1 MTTARW
7 HSPAHHVLSAFVAM
21 ILCRAVLAQP
31 ITVQT
36 DLIANPGFEEQDPTA
51 AQPSAW
57 AFGRHKGAPKAAVST
72 EAPHAG
78 KRCVGI
84 ETFGPEDTGL
94 WSQLVAPVPGAQI
107 HRLSAWIK
115 TTPGASATLS
125 ASFYSKENKWLA
137 ADYSVVRVKDLA
149 HWRRCAGYFRI
160 APGTAS
166 MRIALWGNFGD
177 RGPGT
182 VWFDDVE
189 LTTAKDIPAI
199 RYVSPNPPPQ
209 PTEADNARGYIPFV
223 RNHLDLMPPTYTPSQ
238 AEIEGKLAT
247 FCSLGEHEPLSVG
260 IYALRALKNVSATP
274 SDLKTQ
280 SGATLPANAVDVHS
294 VRLLYKRSH
303 YSLSDRMLVPTFL
316 EEKPIAEAPKG
327 QSRQLWITVHVPSDA
342 QPGEYQGSVT
352 IHAEGAP
359 EAAMPLRLEVL
370 PIQLVEPKGIGFG
383 MYDWPPKDETK
394 EASCETKFRD
404 MREHGMTTVGLCA
417 NVGGKFEVIGGRGRV
432 TFDGTSGFEKAL
444 DAYKRAGFS
453 EPVVWLMGSD
463 VKKWALKQ
471 GPLDS
476 DAFASAYKGVIESVV
491 EEGKRRGW
499 PEIIIQP
506 EDEVFGDPQRFESC
520 FRCLKLI
527 KEIPGARTEMDGPNT
542 NLERAK
548 LTYPFT
554 DLLVPAY
561 GPLIY
566 GQRVYER
573 QEWRDIMAQAHKE
586 KKLVY
591 YYNFDTTGWH
601 PESMRFAFG
610 FYIFATGADGIIE
623 WAYAGSGAG
632 AYDEFKGKS
641 GTTTFFY
648 PKTDEEQGGPSIGW
662 EGVREGVDDYRYIC
676 TLQGLI
682 ARGEKSQDERVRRE
696 AAAAKQTLQQIADA
710 VDISRLR
717 TNMSMQGQ
725 WTTETSDEDGDLAR
739 SGSFKLPVPLRFE
752 DYAAARRQV
761 AERIVVLQQLIH

>member
-1 MTTARW
+1 
-7 HSPAHHVLSAFVAM
+7 
-21 ILCRAVLAQP
+21 
-31 ITVQT
+31 
-36 DLIANPGFEEQDPTA
+36 
-51 AQPSAW
+51 
-57 AFGRHKGAPKAAVST
+57 
-72 EAPHAG
+72 
-78 KRCVGI
+78 
-84 ETFGPEDTGL
+84 
-94 WSQLVAPVPGAQI
+94 
-107 HRLSAWIK
+107 
-115 TTPGASATLS
+115 
-125 ASFYSKENKWLA
+125 
-137 ADYSVVRVKDLA
+137 
-149 HWRRCAGYFRI
+149 
-160 APGTAS
+160 
-166 MRIALWGNFGD
+166 
-177 RGPGT
+177 
-182 VWFDDVE
+182 
-189 LTTAKDIPAI
+189 
-199 RYVSPNPPPQ
+199 
-209 PTEADNARGYIPFV
+209 
-223 RNHLDLMPPTYTPSQ
+223 
-238 AEIEGKLAT
+238 
-247 FCSLGEHEPLSVG
+247 
-260 IYALRALKNVSATP
+260 
-274 SDLKTQ
+274 
-280 SGATLPANAVDVHS
+280 
-294 VRLLYKRSH
+294 
-303 YSLSDRMLVPTFL
+303 
-316 EEKPIAEAPKG
+316 
-327 QSRQLWITVHVPSDA
+327 
-342 QPGEYQGSVT
+342 
-352 IHAEGAP
+352 
-359 EAAMPLRLEVL
+359 
-370 PIQLVEPKGIGFG
+370 
-383 MYDWPPKDETK
+383 
-394 EASCETKFRD
+394 
-404 MREHGMTTVGLCA
+404 
-417 NVGGKFEVIGGRGRV
+417 
-432 TFDGTSGFEKAL
+432 
-444 DAYKRAGFS
+444 
-453 EPVVWLMGSD
+453 